1 MMMLMPGQ
9 HLQWVVILNM
19 CRRNYISHP
28 PSSWQFYIHWRW
40 VEAAM
45 KRFKRH
51 QNGIFSPRMAVPV
64 PKSPPKTIIA
74 KYPHIFSGSY
84 DCGDIVGRWWGLQV
98 GYCAAV
104 DNFGAMAP
112 EIRLLPARSDIH
124 PPLLRQKICHRKYRL
139 ENTSVKSYYIKSV
152 TQPYLERRALCI
164 KLIGVLLSSMQA
176 ELQFHFRREN
186 NSQSKAKPFHT
197 LSNTTVFE
205 PEVNKYVKQ
214 RILVWNK

>member
-124 PPLLRQKICHRKYRL
+124 PPLLRQKICHRKYCL
-139 ENTSVKSYYIKSV
+139 EITSVKSDFIKSATHSCLQRRAFAV
-152 TQPYLERRALCI
+152 YASNLLECSSPQCRLSCNSISGEKTILNPKQSLFTRSPTQPCL
-164 KLIGVLLSSMQA
+164 
-176 ELQFHFRREN
+176 N
-186 NSQSKAKPFHT
+186 
-197 LSNTTVFE
+197 
-205 PEVNKYVKQ
+205 Q
-214 RILVWNK
+214 R

>member
-64 PKSPPKTIIA
+64 PKSPPKTISA

-124 PPLLRQKICHRKYRL
+124 PPLLRQKICHRKYCL
-139 ENTSVKSYYIKSV
+139 EITSVKSDFIKSA
-152 TQPYLERRALCI
+152 THPCLQKRAFMHQTYWSAPLLNAGWAAIPFQER
-164 KLIGVLLSSMQA
+164 K
-176 ELQFHFRREN
+176 QF
-186 NSQSKAKPFHT
+186 SIQSK
-197 LSNTTVFE
+197 VFSHALQYIHN
-205 PEVNKYVKQ
+205 P
-214 RILVWNK
+214 VWTRGK

>member
-28 PSSWQFYIHWRW
+28 PSSWQFYIHRRW

-112 EIRLLPARSDIH
+112 EIGLLARLNIQLLFCDRTFWHKLCPERRLLIFTNSQLTYWQCFGWQFPGQGRMLWTVPGRIF
-124 PPLLRQKICHRKYRL
+124 KHRK
-139 ENTSVKSYYIKSV
+139 
-152 TQPYLERRALCI
+152 
-164 KLIGVLLSSMQA
+164 SM
-176 ELQFHFRREN
+176 
-186 NSQSKAKPFHT
+186 
-197 LSNTTVFE
+197 
-205 PEVNKYVKQ
+205 
-214 RILVWNK
+214 